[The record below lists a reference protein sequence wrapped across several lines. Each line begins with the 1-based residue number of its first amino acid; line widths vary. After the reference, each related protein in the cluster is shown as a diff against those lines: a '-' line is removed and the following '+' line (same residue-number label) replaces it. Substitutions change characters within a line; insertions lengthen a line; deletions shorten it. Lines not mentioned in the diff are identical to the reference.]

1 MYVMMPDK
9 LRGENAI
16 VYSNIYD
23 LISDTYEEMFLAL
36 SQYMQEK
43 GLEWNPQLKIIS
55 DWEQVSL
62 NNYIFKYIFR
72 LNVVHGKMSIIYP
85 CMVVSSTLVILA

>member
-1 MYVMMPDK
+1 
-9 LRGENAI
+9 
-16 VYSNIYD
+16 
-23 LISDTYEEMFLAL
+23 MFLAL

-43 GLEWNPQLKIIS
+43 ELEWNPQLKIIS

-72 LNVVHGKMSIIYP
+72 LNVVHGKMSTYNIPLHGCLFHLGNISLTVYW
-85 CMVVSSTLVILA
+85 L